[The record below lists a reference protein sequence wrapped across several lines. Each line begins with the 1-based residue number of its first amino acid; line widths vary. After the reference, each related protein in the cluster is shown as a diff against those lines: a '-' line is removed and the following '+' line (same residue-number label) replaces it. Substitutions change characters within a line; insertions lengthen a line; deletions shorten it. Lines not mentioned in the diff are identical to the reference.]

1 MFLHCSIKLFQ
12 IKWELKGLNTL
23 DNNDPYH
30 LSLDVK
36 GTIYPE
42 RSGKHSWLKNQIE
55 MNIRFILSP
64 AIGFIP
70 EDVLQNAF
78 EMVRMLFP
86 FY

>member
-1 MFLHCSIKLFQ
+1 MKIS
-12 IKWELKGLNTL
+12 
-23 DNNDPYH
+23 
-30 LSLDVK
+30 
-36 GTIYPE
+36 
-42 RSGKHSWLKNQIE
+42 
-55 MNIRFILSP
+55 FILSP